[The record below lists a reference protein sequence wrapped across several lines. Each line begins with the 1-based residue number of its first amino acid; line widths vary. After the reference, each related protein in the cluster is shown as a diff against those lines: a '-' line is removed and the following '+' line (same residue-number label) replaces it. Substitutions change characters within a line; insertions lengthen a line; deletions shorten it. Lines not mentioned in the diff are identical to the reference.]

1 LVDSLPNPYGERTRM
16 FSFVEI
22 NDKIY
27 LSLDNPSY
35 AVSIVEGSGAKRID
49 ENMFE
54 ISGETVLA
62 IEDKVT

>member
-1 LVDSLPNPYGERTRM
+1 M